1 MVGPICPSR
10 RWGPPKKRIVP
21 MKRLVTAL
29 MGSFALAASITGAKA
44 QEYPTRPITVVVP
57 YAPGGNT
64 DVVARIVLDHMART
78 LGQQLVVE
86 NVGGAGGTTG
96 SARAAR
102 GTPE

>member
-1 MVGPICPSR
+1 
-10 RWGPPKKRIVP
+10 
-21 MKRLVTAL
+21 MKRLVAPLLGAL
-29 MGSFALAASITGAKA
+29 GLALNAPAGA
-44 QEYPTRPITVVVP
+44 QDYPTRPVTVIVP

-64 DVVARIVLDHMART
+64 DVVTRIVLEHMGRT

-102 GTPE
+102 AAPDG